1 MNIKEKLLKLQF
13 VQDNEFLDKYVIII
27 EENKELPYIPRKTQ
41 EHHII
46 PQCYYRSIGIAVD
59 NSKDNRVNLYY
70 KDHVLAHY
78 YLALASEGIFKYQN
92 FTPIF
97 VIMGHK
103 NFPKSEKDLLTKL
116 PHIQL
121 LYEASR
127 EFGYNPMNDA
137 EVKERHDSVM
147 RSPEVRS
154 SISNTMKKKV
164 AEGQLFNEQHRKK
177 LSEAAKGNCSIRGR
191 KKIYNDRMQTKF
203 VPEDRVDFYISQG
216 WTTQYTG
223 KRKYER
229 HIDTEILH
237 EKLSK
242 SHLGKTPVNKG
253 TSLSEE
259 RKKKLSEHFSNTNWM
274 NNGTEQHQVIKELQQ
289 SYLEKGYVYGR
300 IKK

>member
-13 VQDNEFLDKYVIII
+13 VQDNEFLDKYVSII
-27 EENKELPYIPRKTQ
+27 EENKELQYIPRKTQ
-41 EHHII
+41 KHHII
-46 PQCYYRSIGIAVD
+46 PQCYYRSIGIPVD

-78 YLALASEGIFKYQN
+78 YLALASEGMFKYQN

-127 EFGYNPMNDA
+127 EFGYNPMNDV
-137 EVKERHDSVM
+137 EVKERHNSVM
-147 RSPEVRS
+147 RSVEVRS

-164 AEGQLFNEQHRKK
+164 SEGQLFNEQHRKK
-177 LSEAAKGNCSIRGR
+177 LSEAAKGNQAVKGYKR
-191 KKIYNDRMQTKF
+191 IYKGESESKF
-203 VPEDRVDFYISQG
+203 VPKDKLEYYLSEG
-216 WTTQYTG
+216 WTTQYTW
-223 KRKYER
+223 KRKNKR
-229 HIDTEILH
+229 HVDQDLLH
-237 EKLSK
+237 EKLSRI
-242 SHLGKTPVNKG
+242 HLGKVPANKG
-253 TSLSEE
+253 VPLSEE
-259 RKKKLSEHFSNTNWM
+259 TKKKLSEHFSNTNWM
-274 NNGTEQHQVIKELQQ
+274 NNGSEQHQVVKELQQ
-289 SYLEKGYVYGR
+289 SYLKKGYVYGR